1 MDVIIFSKM
10 IFVLHLVK
18 HQIFSS
24 IINNGMARKYS
35 TPRYKS
41 KTRPGRK
48 PIGKK
53 HCRKLI
59 TARVAPESHKYL
71 TNHDM
76 RTGLLIDHLVRKEFL
91 SLSGRESVSSLVD
104 GFTENEGEWS
114 SINGSRETFL
124 LDKESPFSDDPY
136 DVITEQARGLLALIV
151 ERGTRHLTQEQIEV
165 LSDNFALLINNFS
178 ASFKRVVT

>member
-1 MDVIIFSKM
+1 MDVINFSWM
-10 IFVLHLVK
+10 IFVIHLVK
-18 HQIFSS
+18 HQIFSG
-24 IINNGMARKYS
+24 IMVNGMARKYS

-59 TARVAPESHKYL
+59 TARVAPETHKYL
-71 TNHDM
+71 TKHDM
-76 RTGLLIDHLVRKEFL
+76 RTGLLIDHLIRKELL
-91 SLSGRESVSSLVD
+91 SLLGKESVSSLVD
-104 GFTENEGEWS
+104 GIRENDGEWN
-114 SINGSRETFL
+114 SINGSRETFPL
-124 LDKESPFSDDPY
+124 ENESPFSDDPY

-165 LSDNFALLINNFS
+165 LSDNFSLLINNFS
-178 ASFKRVVT
+178 ATFKKRS